1 MAGNESFKDV
11 MDSIT
16 LNLTGDP
23 QKDLKYLNQMMEQYK
38 DHKYASEIIRAI
50 GRVMYD
56 LLPEEGKEQ
65 IAQLTKNQEDS
76 YQSVLEEVKFNMYK
90 EDYDKALS
98 LIEPLIHEIDE
109 KSIHQDDS
117 VSEYYSFNEAFEEIL
132 YKEISHPER
141 EVRRAPTPYSNIYF
155 LYGNLLVEMERI
167 EEAEEALKKALRW
180 NPCSSQV
187 RFEYIETLKMQ
198 KRLEDYQKEVCN
210 AFQYIFYP
218 SFLARAYRDLGY
230 YFIDKEMY
238 PEAVTMYQLSLHFDP
253 DNKVAV
259 SELYYIEQSVGK
271 QVNPLSMEELTSLA
285 EKYGFPVGPDQ
296 RVLELSYGLGNY
308 LYKNNDPEHAKY
320 FLQIAYYLTH
330 DDELKELIAHI
341 NKSA

>member
-50 GRVMYD
+50 GRMMYD
-56 LLPEEGKEQ
+56 LLPEEDKEQ

-76 YQSVLEEVKFNMYK
+76 YHSVLEEVKFNMYK

-98 LIEPLIHEIDE
+98 LIEPLVHEIDE

-117 VSEYYSFNEAFEEIL
+117 VSEYHSFNEAFEEIL

-180 NPCSSQV
+180 NPCSSQI

-218 SFLARAYRDLGY
+218 
-230 YFIDKEMY
+230 
-238 PEAVTMYQLSLHFDP
+238 
-253 DNKVAV
+253 
-259 SELYYIEQSVGK
+259 
-271 QVNPLSMEELTSLA
+271 
-285 EKYGFPVGPDQ
+285 
-296 RVLELSYGLGNY
+296 
-308 LYKNNDPEHAKY
+308 
-320 FLQIAYYLTH
+320 
-330 DDELKELIAHI
+330 
-341 NKSA
+341 